1 MGIHQWTKPTV
12 SRLTI
17 TDGDGLYANVVLT
30 FEQHTE
36 RSVVEALLR
45 SPKWY
50 VVKQENP
57 HVQTSPAS

>member
-1 MGIHQWTKPTV
+1 VGLHQWTKPTV

-30 FEQHTE
+30 FDQSTE
-36 RSVVEALLR
+36 RSVVETLLR

-50 VVKQENP
+50 VVNNASSRKQ
-57 HVQTSPAS
+57 T